1 MADRTD
7 GADTVRGEQPPFRYA
22 DAKRLAA
29 DRDPAVRARMAADPD
44 APLEVLFFLAA
55 DPDPIV
61 RTAVAGNPASPHR
74 ASEILAVDPRN
85 EVRLA
90 LARRLAALLPGVDP
104 RAQERLH
111 AVTVAALERLALDQL
126 ATVREILAETLK
138 DVAHVPEGLA
148 ATLARD
154 VQRAVAE
161 PMLRFC
167 AALPDRI
174 LCEIVASDPASW
186 RVEAVSARPTVSAT
200 VADAIVATGNEAATD
215 RLIRNPGAVLSNE
228 TLFGL
233 AAGAGPRVAR
243 QEAIAIRPNLPAD
256 VAHRLAAFAENSVL
270 LLLGER
276 DDLTPDVT
284 DAVGRALRRGLESGS
299 GAARANRLF
308 QTGDLDDDA
317 VAAAMDAADREFV
330 LTALSLRAGFP
341 EAFVAR
347 VLASGAPLV
356 LTALALRARLSMTL
370 CVRLQL
376 EFAGVPPSRTVRPAH
391 RVDYPLTDAEAARQ
405 LAGFRLM
412 AR

>member
-7 GADTVRGEQPPFRYA
+7 GADTLRGEQPPVRYA

-44 APLEVLFFLAA
+44 APPEVLFFLAA
-55 DPDPIV
+55 DPDPAV
-61 RTAVAGNPASPHR
+61 RTAVAGNPAAPHH

-90 LARRLAALLPGVDP
+90 LARRLTTLLPGVDP

-111 AVTVAALERLALDQL
+111 AVTLAALERLALDQL
-126 ATVREILAETLK
+126 ATVREILAQTLK

-186 RVEAVSARPTVSAT
+186 RVEAVSARQTVSST

-215 RLIRNPGAVLSNE
+215 RLIRNPGAVLTTE
-228 TLFGL
+228 TLTGL
-233 AAGAGPRVAR
+233 AAGAGRRVAR
-243 QEAIAIRPNLPAD
+243 QEAIAIRPNLPAE
-256 VAHRLAAFAENSVL
+256 VAQRLAAFAENSVL

-276 DDLTPDVT
+276 DDLSPDVT
-284 DAVGRALRRGLESGS
+284 EAVGRALRRELESEAGS
-299 GAARANRLF
+299 ARAGRLF
-308 QTGDLDDDA
+308 EAGELDDA
-317 VAAAMDAADREFV
+317 VLAGAMDAADREFV

-341 EAFVAR
+341 EPFVAR
-347 VLASGAPLV
+347 VLASGEALV
-356 LTALALRARLSMTL
+356 VTALALRARLAMPL

-376 EFAGVPPSRTVRPAH
+376 EFGGVPPSRTVRAA
-391 RVDYPLTDAEAARQ
+391 RGTDYPLSGAEASRQ

-412 AR
+412 TR

>member
-1 MADRTD
+1 
-7 GADTVRGEQPPFRYA
+7 V
-22 DAKRLAA
+22 
-29 DRDPAVRARMAADPD
+29 
-44 APLEVLFFLAA
+44 
-55 DPDPIV
+55 
-61 RTAVAGNPASPHR
+61 
-74 ASEILAVDPRN
+74 
-85 EVRLA
+85 
-90 LARRLAALLPGVDP
+90 
-104 RAQERLH
+104 
-111 AVTVAALERLALDQL
+111 
-126 ATVREILAETLK
+126 
-138 DVAHVPEGLA
+138 GLA

-276 DDLTPDVT
+276 HDLTPDVT